1 MLELGLYEAYI
12 TQRSVTLYKPDMSV
26 TFNIGDSVRKR
37 NCLPKPVWLNFE
49 LSLYSLRRTPF
60 CK

>member
-12 TQRSVTLYKPDMSV
+12 TQRSVILYTPDMSV

-49 LSLYSLRRTPF
+49 L
-60 CK
+60 